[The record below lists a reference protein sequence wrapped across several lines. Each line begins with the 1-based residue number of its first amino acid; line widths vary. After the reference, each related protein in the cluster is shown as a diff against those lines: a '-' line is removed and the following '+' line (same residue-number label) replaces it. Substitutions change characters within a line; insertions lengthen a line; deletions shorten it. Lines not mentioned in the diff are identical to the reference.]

1 MSTGDQ
7 LCDLRQ
13 RFVARSRIV
22 ETCVGHEDDMRT
34 SVPFSH
40 QLRAGPQRGGRV
52 RRRFP
57 ALRILSQFAKAL
69 QASAREAAH
78 GSLLDTIGECAH
90 QEVAAKSGR
99 LSAKRA
105 APFGAKGD
113 AACLLQTPDLAFRPV
128 MSQPPPMAAET
139 PCVPVSRIKPLFD

>member
-22 ETCVGHEDDMRT
+22 ETCVGHEDDMRA

-40 QLRAGPQRGGRV
+40 QLRAGPQRGGLV

-57 ALRILSQFAKAL
+57 ALRILAQLSGPL
-69 QASAREAAH
+69 QAGARQPSQ
-78 GSLLDTIGECAH
+78 SLLLNTIGECPH
-90 QEVAAKSGR
+90 QEVATQSRR
-99 LSAKRA
+99 LIPKQT
-105 APFGAKGD
+105 APFGAKRDD
-113 AACLLQTPDLAFRPV
+113 AYLLQTPDLACDSDV
-128 MSQPPPMAAET
+128 M
-139 PCVPVSRIKPLFD
+139 IGDL